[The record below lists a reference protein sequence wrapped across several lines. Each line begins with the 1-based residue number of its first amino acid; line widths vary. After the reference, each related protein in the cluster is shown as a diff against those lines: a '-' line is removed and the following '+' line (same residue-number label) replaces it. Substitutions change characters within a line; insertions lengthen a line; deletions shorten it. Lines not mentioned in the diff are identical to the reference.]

1 MGVKIQMDI
10 EIFPHRLL
18 KPETTESLLNA
29 LDEIEGVKTIVLQ
42 GQRLPLEEINPDR
55 KTINIKGE
63 EVDLQVKTGR
73 ILMEIENED
82 TIELVRQSCE
92 ENLSFGFNVHVGTFI
107 RKQKTVSDKLKYG
120 ETLENIPDEMVG
132 LTDQNAQLSERAT
145 ILKRKEK

>member
-1 MGVKIQMDI
+1 LGVKIQMDI

-145 ILKRKEK
+145 ILKRKEE

>member
-1 MGVKIQMDI
+1 MDI

-107 RKQKTVSDKLKYG
+107 RKQKTVSDKL
-120 ETLENIPDEMVG
+120 
-132 LTDQNAQLSERAT
+132 
-145 ILKRKEK
+145 

>member
-1 MGVKIQMDI
+1 MDI

-18 KPETTESLLNA
+18 SADTTESLLNA
-29 LDEIEGVKTIVLQ
+29 LDEIEGVKKIVLQ
-42 GQRLPLEEINPDR
+42 GQRLPSEDTNPDR
-55 KTINIKGE
+55 KKINIKGE

-145 ILKRKEK
+145 ILRRKEE

>member
-1 MGVKIQMDI
+1 MDI

-92 ENLSFGFNVHVGTFI
+92 ENLSFGFNIHVGTFI

-145 ILKRKEK
+145 ILKRKEE

>member
-1 MGVKIQMDI
+1 MDI

-145 ILKRKEK
+145 ILKRKEE